1 MDVGVNSQA
10 RAELQALQLR
20 VVPVTLID
28 GQVIIGFNR
37 PALVR
42 ALGLSNAQGAQEL
55 QGPGWMLQKFETVLG
70 AAKRA
75 TSQIPDDMIDWT
87 SPERGRNLRQF
98 TFHLFDRPN
107 LMLDAYPRGIFRAED
122 RGRYIHEALEK
133 RDVADIVAFGDQVI
147 GRIRHFFG
155 DATQDTLDTVIDTYM
170 GPLTLQQLLD
180 LGLGHSTHHLK
191 QLYVFMRQI
200 DIEPHE
206 PLTER
211 DFEGV
216 TVPTELF

>member
-1 MDVGVNSQA
+1 MD
-10 RAELQALQLR
+10 EQALQELR
-20 VVPVTLID
+20 DLKLQVVPVTLVEGRI
-28 GQVIIGFNR
+28 IIGFNR
-37 PALVR
+37 PELIR
-42 ALGLSNAQGAQEL
+42 ALGLDNARGSQEL
-55 QGPGWMLQKFETVLG
+55 QGPQWMLQKFETVLG
-70 AAKRA
+70 AARRA
-75 TSQIPDDMIDWT
+75 TAQIPDQMIDWT

-107 LMLDAYPRGIFRAED
+107 LMLDAYPRRIFRAED
-122 RGRYIHEALEK
+122 RGRRIGEALE
-133 RDVADIVAFGDQVI
+133 RGDVADIIGFGDEVI
-147 GRIRHFFG
+147 GRIRRFFQG
-155 DATQDTLDTVIDTYM
+155 ETQEALDTVIDTYM

-191 QLYVFMRQI
+191 QLYLFMRQI
-200 DIEPHE
+200 SIRPER